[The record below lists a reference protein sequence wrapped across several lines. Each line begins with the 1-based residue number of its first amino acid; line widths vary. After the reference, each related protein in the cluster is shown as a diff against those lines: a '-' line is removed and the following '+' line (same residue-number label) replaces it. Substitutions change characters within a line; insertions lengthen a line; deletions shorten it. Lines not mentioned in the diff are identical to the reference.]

1 VTSKRL
7 RSGFLGLVG
16 ATARWR
22 WRCQSADP
30 VRSPAGSV
38 TACSASRRCL
48 HANCNTHDPASRW
61 RPLSPTKRP
70 LQWWPG
76 AKSDPYAVVNIGISA
91 AATRVVQQNL
101 EPTWEETFFLFVS
114 DPSKQRLAVRVLDAD
129 VGKADDL
136 LGTAQRGLQDLADG
150 QTHELELALRWGTPA
165 PACPA
170 TLPLPRCLVLGRKE
184 GGRPACG
191 GKGPRAE
198 VWLRSHRSAQPASF
212 ATCCLCLSLGCP
224 RHALR
229 LPRAGAPRGPP
240 APSTCARA
248 SCPLKPTAHWRS
260 GRRRAAWGAP
270 CWAPPPRPS

>member
-101 EPTWEETFFLFVS
+101 EPTWEETFFLFV
-114 DPSKQRLAVRVLDAD
+114 
-129 VGKADDL
+129 
-136 LGTAQRGLQDLADG
+136 
-150 QTHELELALRWGTPA
+150 RWGVCSPGRRQCVGVGVCGGGGAARGGARGPCRSAGGRPRCRGRSTGAAADNTCRSTA
-165 PACPA
+165 PHPRRPVQGRVWTCLLAPSTRA
-170 TLPLPRCLVLGRKE
+170 NPMGSLFSIALPLPCTCVPPRPPPHPSSPPPNRPPQRPLQAAPGCAGAGRRRGQ
-184 GGRPACG
+184 GGRPAG
-191 GKGPRAE
+191 HSAARPAGP
-198 VWLRSHRSAQPASF
+198 
-212 ATCCLCLSLGCP
+212 G
-224 RHALR
+224 
-229 LPRAGAPRGPP
+229 
-240 APSTCARA
+240 
-248 SCPLKPTAHWRS
+248 
-260 GRRRAAWGAP
+260 
-270 CWAPPPRPS
+270 